1 MSIADAQASIESAI
15 ESLQESGEQVVFSYV
30 TTPVY
35 DDDTGDLISGGASGT
50 QAAYGYPESYSN
62 TEIDGTNIMRGDI
75 KLICSASGLRPVV
88 GWSCLLDSKTYRV
101 MNCEPIRESG
111 VDVIYYVQ
119 LRA

>member
-1 MSIADAQASIESAI
+1 MSLADAQADIESAI
-15 ESLQESGEQVVFSYV
+15 ESLQESGELAVFSYA

-35 DDDTGDLISGGASGT
+35 DADTGDLISGGTSGT
-50 QAAYGYPESYSN
+50 QTAYGYPENYAN
-62 TEIDGTNIMRGDI
+62 AEIDGANIQRGDI
-75 KLICSASGLRPVV
+75 KLICSAGALRPVV

>member
-1 MSIADAQASIESAI
+1 MSLADAQADIASAL
-15 ESLQESGEQVVFSYV
+15 EMLQESGELAVFSYAV
-30 TTPVY
+30 DPIY
-35 DDDTGDLISGGASGT
+35 DNDTGDLISGGTSGT

-75 KLICSASGLRPVV
+75 KLICSAGALRPAV

-101 MNCEPIRESG
+101 MNCNPIRESG

>member
-1 MSIADAQASIESAI
+1 MSLADAQTDIESAL
-15 ESLQESGEQVVFSYV
+15 ESLMESGETAVFSYK
-30 TTPVY
+30 TDPVF

-50 QAAYGYPESYSN
+50 QTAYGYPESYSN
-62 TEIDGTNIMRGDI
+62 AEIDGSNIMRGDI
-75 KLICSASGLRPVV
+75 KLICSAWPLRPAV
-88 GWSCLLDSKTYRV
+88 GWSCLLDSKTHRV

>member
-1 MSIADAQASIESAI
+1 MSIADAQADIASAL
-15 ESLQESGEQVVFSYV
+15 EMLQEPGEQAIFSYQ
-30 TTPVY
+30 TDPVF

-50 QAAYGYPESYSN
+50 QTAYGYPESYSN
-62 TEIDGTNIMRGDI
+62 TEIDGTNILRGDI
-75 KLICSASGLRPVV
+75 KLICSAGALRPTV

>member
-1 MSIADAQASIESAI
+1 MSLADAQADIATALEM
-15 ESLQESGEQVVFSYV
+15 LQESGEQVVFGYA

-35 DDDTGDLISGGASGT
+35 DDDSGDLISGGTSGT
-50 QAAYGYPESYSN
+50 QTAYGYPESYTN
-62 TEIDGTNIMRGDI
+62 AEIDGSNIMRGDI
-75 KLICSASGLRPVV
+75 KLICSAGALRPAV

>member
-1 MSIADAQASIESAI
+1 MSLADAQADIASAI
-15 ESLQESGEQVVFSYV
+15 ESLQESGEQAIFSYAV
-30 TTPVY
+30 DPVF

-50 QAAYGYPESYSN
+50 QIAHGYPESYSN
-62 TEIDGTNIMRGDI
+62 AEIDGSNIMRGDI
-75 KLICSASGLRPVV
+75 KLICSAGALRPVV
-88 GWSCLLDSKTYRV
+88 GWLCLLDSVTYRV

>member
-1 MSIADAQASIESAI
+1 MSIADAQADIESAI
-15 ESLQESGEQVVFSYV
+15 ESLQESGELAVFSYA

-35 DDDTGDLISGGASGT
+35 DADTGDLISGGTAGT
-50 QAAYGYPESYSN
+50 QTAYGYPENYS
-62 TEIDGTNIMRGDI
+62 TAEIDGSNIMRGDI
-75 KLICSASGLRPVV
+75 KLICSAGALRPVV
-88 GWSCLLDSKTYRV
+88 GWSCLLDSVTYRV